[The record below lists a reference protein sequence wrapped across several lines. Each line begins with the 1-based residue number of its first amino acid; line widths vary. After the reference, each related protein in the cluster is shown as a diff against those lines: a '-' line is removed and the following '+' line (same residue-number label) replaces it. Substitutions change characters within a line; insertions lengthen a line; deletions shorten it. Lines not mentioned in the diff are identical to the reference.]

1 MISHSRQPRQNQT
14 LQPILQNDN
23 GIEQVVRSV
32 PLPKYRVVFVS
43 PLVGARSKLAKAF
56 CPTHADRHPID
67 NRKFPRIRQC
77 IVDGESVTIELID
90 TLGPDNADH
99 YFEKDLMNAYIE
111 QGDGFLFI
119 YSAENRKSLELAKEN
134 YGWVVRRKQH
144 ERDNATNPIPG
155 MLVAVRV
162 EDEHKATWMEVTWD
176 EGNKL
181 AEEMN
186 LAFMQVSLKNGRN
199 VEEVFVHIAR
209 LIKKYQER
217 KKRISGIHWA
227 YYDQKILDD
236 RYDKVQGRNGCKHV
250 AIVREREVPR
260 KVDFDAEFE
269 KEQRAGC
276 CAGCIIT

>member
-1 MISHSRQPRQNQT
+1 
-14 LQPILQNDN
+14 
-23 GIEQVVRSV
+23 
-32 PLPKYRVVFVS
+32 VFVS
-43 PLVGARSKLAKAF
+43 PLVGARSKIAKAF
-56 CPTHADRHPID
+56 CPTQADRHP
-67 NRKFPRIRQC
+67 NGNTKFPRIREC
-77 IVDGESVTIELID
+77 IVDGEPVMIELID
-90 TLGPDNADH
+90 TLGPGDVDH
-99 YFEKDLMNAYIE
+99 YFEKNLMNAYIE

-155 MLVAVRV
+155 ILVAVRV
-162 EDEHKATWMEVTWD
+162 EDEYKATWMEVTWE

-186 LAFMQVSLKNGRN
+186 LAFIQVSLKNGRN
-199 VEEVFVHIAR
+199 VEEVFIHIAR

-217 KKRISGIHWA
+217 KKRISCMHWA

-236 RYDKVQGRNGCKHV
+236 RYDKVQGRNEYKQV
-250 AIVREREVPR
+250 TTAREREVLG
-260 KVDFDAEFE
+260 KVHFDTEFE
-269 KEQRAGC
+269 KEQQTGC

>member
-1 MISHSRQPRQNQT
+1 MDMLSHSREPRQN
-14 LQPILQNDN
+14 LKLRPKRNDI
-23 GIEQVVRSV
+23 GIELRSV

-43 PLVGARSKLAKAF
+43 PLVGARFKIAKAF
-56 CPTHADRHPID
+56 CPTPADRHPND
-67 NRKFPRIRQC
+67 NRKFPRIREC
-77 IVDGESVTIELID
+77 IVDGEPITIELFD
-90 TLGPDNADH
+90 TLGPGDADH

-144 ERDNATNPIPG
+144 ERDNVTNPIPG

-162 EDEHKATWMEVTWD
+162 EDEYKATWMEVTWE

-186 LAFMQVSLKNGRN
+186 LAFIQVSLKNGRN
-199 VEEVFVHIAR
+199 VEEAFVHIAR

-217 KKRISGIHWA
+217 KKRISCMHWA

-236 RYDKVQGRNGCKHV
+236 RYDKVQGRNECKHV
-250 AIVREREVPR
+250 TTTREREVVG

-269 KEQRAGC
+269 KEQRTGC

>member
-1 MISHSRQPRQNQT
+1 MLSYSREPRQNPK
-14 LQPILQNDN
+14 LQPIQNDN
-23 GIEQVVRSV
+23 SIEQVTRSV

-43 PLVGARSKLAKAF
+43 PLVGARSKIAKAF
-56 CPTHADRHPID
+56 CPTPADRHPMD
-67 NRKFPRIRQC
+67 NRKFPRIREC
-77 IVDGESVTIELID
+77 IVDGEPITIELID
-90 TLGPDNADH
+90 TLGPGDADY
-99 YFEKDLMNAYIE
+99 YFEKGLMNSYIE

-134 YGWVVRRKQH
+134 YSWVVRRKQH
-144 ERDNATNPIPG
+144 ERDNGTNPIPG

-162 EDEHKATWMEVTWD
+162 EDEHKAMWMEVTWE
-176 EGNKL
+176 EGNKV

-199 VEEVFVHIAR
+199 VEEVFIHIAR

-217 KKRISGIHWA
+217 KKRISCMHWA

-236 RYDKVQGRNGCKHV
+236 RYEKLQARNECKHITT
-250 AIVREREVPR
+250 ARERKMLG

-269 KEQRAGC
+269 KQQRAGC
-276 CAGCIIT
+276 CAGCTIS